1 MCFHCGLL
9 FFVSVFLKAARES
22 KSVSLQTWT
31 PKSQH
36 PSTTVKFL
44 VQKSF
49 HDTVCIFFLCTPT
62 KPAILPH
69 YTGTLIPPPDP
80 SEWRIND
87 CHSSHRSFHFLPI
100 GQKRDRGHI
109 RHADEKCLETQK
121 AFPLE
126 QKDCLHQCDVVSI
139 RIHYLQ

>member
-1 MCFHCGLL
+1 ML
-9 FFVSVFLKAARES
+9 VSRHGRPSPSIPALQLSFWS
-22 KSVSLQTWT
+22 KSLSMTQFV
-31 PKSQH
+31 
-36 PSTTVKFL
+36 F
-44 VQKSF
+44 
-49 HDTVCIFFLCTPT
+49 FFLCTPT
-62 KPAILPH
+62 QPAILPH

-126 QKDCLHQCDVVSI
+126 QKDCLQQCDVVSI
-139 RIHYLQ
+139 RIQYLQ